1 MAELKYFTI
10 EAKAKTVVADETG
23 DADYDPQVKG
33 IYSGVTITPTVKDG
47 AGKAITW
54 VRATGLDDPALIVVS
69 PVRARIDN
77 GNIVL
82 RIAPDKPVDDVANY
96 AALPATGV
104 TTKYY
109 RTLDTDKMYAWNGS
123 AYVETYAWA
132 PIRLLAKCNA
142 LALGTGTIRYRIDFF
157 EATFNGQPQTL
168 PSIEIEA
175 PTIADDDTTE
185 HKVNLATA
193 AWL

>member
-1 MAELKYFTI
+1 MAELKYFTL
-10 EAKAKTVVADETG
+10 AATAKTVVADETG

-33 IYSGVTITPTVKDG
+33 IYSGVTITPTVKNT

-54 VRATGLDDPALIVVS
+54 VRATGLAQPELIVVS

-77 GNIVL
+77 GNVVL
-82 RIAPDKPVDDVANY
+82 RIAPDKPVDDYANL
-96 AALPATGV
+96 AAFPGTGL

-109 RTLDTDKMYAWNGS
+109 RALDTDKMYAWNGTT
-123 AYVETYAWA
+123 YVETYAWA
-132 PIRLLAKCNA
+132 PIRLLAKCS
-142 LALGTGTIRYRIDFF
+142 ALGADVASIRYRIDFF

-175 PTIADDDTTE
+175 PTIADDDTSETT
-185 HKVNLATA
+185 VNLATA